1 VYYFNREL
9 IIDKFLF
16 DNIFT
21 KRFPLVASFILFI
34 ALCVSVTYWPLQF
47 MKSPQR
53 SMASVTQDIRS
64 DLLMEPAVRLFGG
77 RTSNAS
83 LVSNFQ
89 LKSVVVVG
97 NSDESVAILV
107 IDGKPPQLSRVKS
120 EVMPGVIVKEVHSQ
134 YVLLSEGSVINRIIL
149 PDGIKSDTLKFET
162 VP

>member
-1 VYYFNREL
+1 
-9 IIDKFLF
+9 
-16 DNIFT
+16 
-21 KRFPLVASFILFI
+21 
-34 ALCVSVTYWPLQF
+34 
-47 MKSPQR
+47 
-53 SMASVTQDIRS
+53 
-64 DLLMEPAVRLFGG
+64 MEPAVRLFGG